1 MLYRKLIEYFFGS
14 FFLIDGINS
23 YIFTREKEPLFFIL
37 SHKIFNVQ
45 SNLLINYVKCTYYTS
60 FNSVISKSKIYN
72 LNSLTKKECAVE
84 VVVVVSFQTLND
96 IAYHISANKPRV
108 SVSVA
113 F

>member
-1 MLYRKLIEYFFGS
+1 MYLLYG
-14 FFLIDGINS
+14 
-23 YIFTREKEPLFFIL
+23 
-37 SHKIFNVQ
+37 
-45 SNLLINYVKCTYYTS
+45 

>member
-1 MLYRKLIEYFFGS
+1 MS
-14 FFLIDGINS
+14 FK
-23 YIFTREKEPLFFIL
+23 Y
-37 SHKIFNVQ
+37 
-45 SNLLINYVKCTYYTS
+45 
-60 FNSVISKSKIYN
+60 VISKSKIYN